1 MESNFDSLFNPVH
14 KICHHYL
21 QNTPGIWWLTTA
33 YHLQHHCNL
42 TEFKPPSP
50 LTWTT
55 ATISKSSPDP
65 PTVYFS
71 YHSFLQKHY
80 LGSGHFPWRPI
91 SNQSTSQSSLQS
103 TKESSSPAAHY
114 NHLGCFSFFHFLFSI
129 LLSFIFVAES
139 QVLTEVLTQGS
150 ALTRL
155 VFIHSPF
162 LSSPPLFPFYPCS
175 PSPSSSPTQTLESA

>member
-1 MESNFDSLFNPVH
+1 MTYHCLP
-14 KICHHYL
+14 
-21 QNTPGIWWLTTA
+21 LTTS
-33 YHLQHHCNL
+33 LQP
-42 TEFKPPSP
+42 EFKPPSP

-71 YHSFLQKHY
+71 YHSFLQEHY

-91 SNQSTSQSSLQS
+91 SNQSTSQSSLES

-114 NHLGCFSFFHFLFSI
+114 NHLGSFSFLS
-129 LLSFIFVAES
+129 LSFLNFYFCCRS

-150 ALTRL
+150 ALTRR

-162 LSSPPLFPFYPCS
+162 LSSLPLFPFYPCS